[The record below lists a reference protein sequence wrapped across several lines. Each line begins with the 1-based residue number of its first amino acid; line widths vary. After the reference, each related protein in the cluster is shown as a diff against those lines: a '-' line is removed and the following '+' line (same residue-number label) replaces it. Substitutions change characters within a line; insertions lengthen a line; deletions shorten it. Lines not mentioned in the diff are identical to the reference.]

1 MYWYIFKEEGND
13 ISDQN
18 QYTRTEST
26 PVSCD
31 GKKNHLH
38 AIRTHDNDGK
48 PVLTDIDLL
57 KEIVEALRFQKESNN
72 VLLRP
77 TR

>member
-26 PVSCD
+26 PTPCD

-38 AIRTHDNDGK
+38 AIRTHDDNGK
-48 PVLTDIDLL
+48 PILMDIDLL
-57 KEIVEALRFQKESNN
+57 KEIVDALRFQKESAN
-72 VLLRP
+72 VLLRS
-77 TR
+77 TQ